1 MTNEEIKQWL
11 KLNKRNQKWA
21 GEQLEVHEKTVN
33 RWLNG
38 ALEMPAYL
46 RENFE
51 MLMLS
56 AIRKEMTQLRDFE
69 FSQKVEAAKE
79 EAEAKINAVSISDGA
94 LYRAASAIGM
104 TPQELLQA
112 VLIRTAVKISKD
124 ITLDM

>member
-38 ALEMPAYL
+38 ALEMPSYL

-51 MLMLS
+51 MLMS
-56 AIRKEMTQLRDFE
+56 NAIRKEMTELRDFE
-69 FSQKVEAAKE
+69 FSKKVEAAKQ
-79 EAEAKINAVSISDGA
+79 EAESKISAVAISDEA
-94 LYRAASAIGM
+94 LYTAAAAVGM

-112 VLIRTAVKISKD
+112 VLIRAAVRISKD